1 MIRDVFFLEFKI
13 ILIFSVVPDNKV
25 EAGMYFSSW
34 NVWLYKNGQFPD
46 LQKYF
51 ILLKHCY
58 IMQIMGLCHFPEYTF
73 MKMNQ
78 IPSQSLVYN
87 NFATSKT
94 GWKHIVCSRIRT
106 VPENAFTAHSGSH
119 GNSRS
124 TFCKS
129 LAISSG
135 RKNGDERKKCQEK
148 KRSSAI

>member
-1 MIRDVFFLEFKI
+1 MCSLGLKGGTLALYKTFENDRFCWDFFGDKRFFFLEFK

-58 IMQIMGLCHFPEYTF
+58 IMQIVGLFHFPEYTF

-78 IPSQSLVYN
+78 IPSESLVYN
-87 NFATSKT
+87 NCATSKT
-94 GWKHIVCSRIRT
+94 G
-106 VPENAFTAHSGSH
+106 
-119 GNSRS
+119 
-124 TFCKS
+124 
-129 LAISSG
+129 
-135 RKNGDERKKCQEK
+135 
-148 KRSSAI
+148 